1 MPQKILAG
9 RAADP
14 QLRGDLVQVKVDQVV
29 LSRSAGR
36 ALGEALALGMKKT
49 SIEVAIA
56 YDGTCVTDAAS
67 LQDAE
72 DRGPR
77 STPAE
82 LPGFNIQIARPG
94 IGFPGPVH
102 LERFAAPARLCLTDD
117 PRLATVGGV
126 GMLALVVSPAMLGQ
140 ALATG
145 SVWLRPPRSVQIHL
159 GGRARPFICARDVA
173 LELLR
178 RGLDEVVR
186 RIEAEHQAPVVLEF
200 AGPSARLL
208 SVPERAVLAG
218 IAPQVGA
225 AAAIFVSD
233 EKTEVFLRDQRR
245 SKAHRAIVPDPG
257 APCEEVISLD
267 LGTVDPLIMDEDGV
281 VRPVRDLQ
289 GKPVGQVVLGGDSG
303 ATLRDMLA
311 AAMLLKSKRVPSRL
325 DLLVSPPSR
334 QVLEVLAQ
342 SGALVDLVATGARIV
357 EPDLRVISSEV
368 YPPPKGTVSLR
379 TADPEPGRPR
389 FVVGSAETLAYAV
402 ATGTVGDPRSF
413 KRPVRVT
420 VPRALPTDDV
430 LVLRDK
436 KGTES
441 QGTKKPSGAS
451 PADGYKEAL
460 NLEVL
465 ESAAIPAA
473 RAEKTEGFIW
483 VLDSLDA
490 VRRAGDTHLVRE
502 HVRGL
507 VAVTLPRQ
515 VVTTLASE
523 GIACFLVD
531 DAGMK
536 AIKGQKTLSLPPL
549 TKWGDGIALTLAKGK
564 ATLKPAT
571 RGVEAQW
578 LVAGTSRPAS
588 TKKST

>member
-1 MPQKILAG
+1 
-9 RAADP
+9 
-14 QLRGDLVQVKVDQVV
+14 
-29 LSRSAGR
+29 
-36 ALGEALALGMKKT
+36 
-49 SIEVAIA
+49 
-56 YDGTCVTDAAS
+56 
-67 LQDAE
+67 
-72 DRGPR
+72 
-77 STPAE
+77 
-82 LPGFNIQIARPG
+82 
-94 IGFPGPVH
+94 
-102 LERFAAPARLCLTDD
+102 
-117 PRLATVGGV
+117 
-126 GMLALVVSPAMLGQ
+126 
-140 ALATG
+140 
-145 SVWLRPPRSVQIHL
+145 
-159 GGRARPFICARDVA
+159 
-173 LELLR
+173 
-178 RGLDEVVR
+178 
-186 RIEAEHQAPVVLEF
+186 
-200 AGPSARLL
+200 
-208 SVPERAVLAG
+208 
-218 IAPQVGA
+218 
-225 AAAIFVSD
+225 
-233 EKTEVFLRDQRR
+233 
-245 SKAHRAIVPDPG
+245 
-257 APCEEVISLD
+257 
-267 LGTVDPLIMDEDGV
+267 
-281 VRPVRDLQ
+281 
-289 GKPVGQVVLGGDSG
+289 
-303 ATLRDMLA
+303 
-311 AAMLLKSKRVPSRL
+311 
-325 DLLVSPPSR
+325 
-334 QVLEVLAQ
+334 VLEVLAQ

-441 QGTKKPSGAS
+441 QGTKKPSGAT

-564 ATLKPAT
+564 AILKAAT